1 MLIYSSL
8 GFFFKQKYRLQMNST
23 ERKEKKETLNKRTQ
37 TKFIILE
44 LESIILRQVAVF
56 SFLVSASA
64 FQLHSLCAKLKV
76 LEGQRVTITS
86 NNWYFKY
93 VRNTMRAGRKPL
105 TTDKE
110 AKFVFSDL

>member
-1 MLIYSSL
+1 MLIYSSP
-8 GFFFKQKYRLQMNST
+8 GFSFKQKYRLQKNSI
-23 ERKEKKETLNKRTQ
+23 EGKEKNPQNKWIH

-44 LESIILRQVAVF
+44 LEDIILRQVAAF
-56 SFLVSASA
+56 SFLVSPSA
-64 FQLHSLCAKLKV
+64 FQLHSLHAKLKV

-93 VRNTMRAGRKPL
+93 VRNTMSAGRKPL
-105 TTDKE
+105 ATDKE